1 MNLDT
6 DFTPF
11 TKSNSKWITHLNV
24 KHKTIKL
31 DDSIGEH
38 PIDLGCGDDFFI
50 LHQRYNPQKKL
61 LMS

>member
-24 KHKTIKL
+24 KHKTVKL
-31 DDSIGEH
+31 DDNIVEPLIG
-38 PIDLGCGDDFFI
+38 LGYGDDFFI
-50 LHQRYNPQKKL
+50 LQQRHNPQKK
-61 LMS
+61 